1 MNRIHP
7 LYIAPFLI
15 VFIVILGVKIS
26 QVKVGLHEAKSEFQ
40 KALEIS
46 YEISKLKD
54 IYDDKDKTLKS
65 LSAIL
70 KHSSLKSVSLEQ
82 KVVAKKIYISS
93 KSMRK
98 SNLNFLI
105 SKLLNGSYTIT
116 ALEIKAIN
124 QEEASLKMEIAL

>member
-1 MNRIHP
+1 M
-7 LYIAPFLI
+7 
-15 VFIVILGVKIS
+15 KIS